1 MFPILYQIY
10 QFFSDR
16 NQLKIYLKII
26 LSVKKKVDR
35 LKKKLIVLITN
46 YSYYSNKLL
55 FYKVTIIWSGSMRS
69 NCDIKKN
76 LIDII

>member
-35 LKKKLIVLITN
+35 LKKKIN
-46 YSYYSNKLL
+46 YINYKLFLL
-55 FYKVTIIWSGSMRS
+55 FQ
-69 NCDIKKN
+69 
-76 LIDII
+76 